1 MDSVAPETLVSDQD
15 MALITCMEEMNE
27 SGGFQINHLYDSW
40 HYLKSLKVKY
50 ESRWSGRDFK
60 RSQETIAKKELF
72 SLINADS

>member
-1 MDSVAPETLVSDQD
+1 
-15 MALITCMEEMNE
+15 MNE